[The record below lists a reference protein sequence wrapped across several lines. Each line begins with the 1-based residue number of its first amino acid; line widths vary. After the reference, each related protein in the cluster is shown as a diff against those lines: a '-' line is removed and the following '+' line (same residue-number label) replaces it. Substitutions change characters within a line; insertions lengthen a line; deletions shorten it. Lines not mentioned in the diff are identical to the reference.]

1 VKVHEFS
8 TLFDLLPIGAY
19 RSSPDGELVCAN
31 AALLRI
37 NGFANEAEM
46 KADVHSIGPDSYVNP
61 QRREE
66 FTFLLKTQ
74 GQISDFVSE
83 MIRLKTGEPMWVRE
97 HAHMVRDENGDALY
111 YEGTLEDITKEYL
124 SKSALRQSETLL
136 KSVLQTIP
144 DRVWLKDM
152 NGVYLTCND
161 AFAANLGV
169 TAGEV
174 VGTTERDWV
183 DETFAAQVRAT
194 DQRVLQSGK
203 SVMTEEVMPS
213 PFHPSADLF
222 EIVKTPM
229 RDRHGNT
236 VGILGM
242 ARDIQLRKDA
252 EALLRDT
259 TEQLELALMGAD
271 LGRWDHDLTREKGYR
286 MDERACLMLGCDT
299 RMCELR
305 QVWGHLIHPDD
316 LPATF
321 RAMHAHIHH
330 GAPTYEVEYRARH
343 TDGHWVW
350 LSSRGKVV
358 QSDQNGTPLRL
369 VGTLMDISE
378 RKLAEIKLR
387 ATQAELQA
395 TLNALPDLVI
405 EVTVDGRYR
414 AIHSQDVSDLIQPAE
429 WIIGKFMSDVLPRE
443 AAAIC
448 LGALHEARDTGRSSG
463 RQYSLS
469 LPRGIQWF
477 ELSVVPKPTEPGEE
491 VRLIAIAR
499 NITERKIAEQA
510 VQHMAFHDSLTGL
523 PNRRMLTDRLQNAV
537 STSARRQQH
546 GAMLFLDL
554 DQFKQLNDTHGHDMG
569 DLLLQEVALRLELNV
584 RAIDT
589 VARLGGDEF
598 VVLLQDLSA
607 DSADAR
613 MHTAA
618 LGEKILV
625 SLNAPYTL
633 KGHRHTLTTS
643 IGATLF
649 KGETLAPCDIFKQA
663 DTAMYEAK
671 ARGRNTL
678 CFYEEIGP
686 KPPYILR
693 KELSIQ

>member
-1 VKVHEFS
+1 MKFHEFS

-19 RSSPDGELVCAN
+19 RSSPEGELVCAN
-31 AALLRI
+31 AALIRI
-37 NGFANEAEM
+37 NGYASEAEM
-46 KADVHSIGPDSYVNP
+46 KADVRNIGADPYVNP

-66 FTFLLKTQ
+66 FTALLKAQ
-74 GQISDFVSE
+74 GQVSNFVSE

-97 HAHMVRDENGDALY
+97 HAHVVRDEEGTALY
-111 YEGTLEDITKEYL
+111 YEGTLEDITQEYL
-124 SKSALRQSETLL
+124 SKTALRQSETLL
-136 KSVLQTIP
+136 KNVLQTIP
-144 DRVWLKDM
+144 DRVWLKDTH
-152 NGVYLTCND
+152 GEYLTCND
-161 AFAANLGV
+161 AFAANWGV
-169 TAGEV
+169 TAAEV
-174 VGTTERDWV
+174 VGTTDSDWV
-183 DETFAAQVRAT
+183 DEICAAQVRTT

-213 PFHPSADLF
+213 PFDPSTDLF

-229 RDRHGNT
+229 RDRYGNT
-236 VGILGM
+236 IGMLGM
-242 ARDIQLRKDA
+242 ARNIQLRKDA
-252 EALLRDT
+252 EDLLRDT
-259 TEQLELALMGAD
+259 TEQLELALIGAD

-321 RAMHAHIHH
+321 LALHAHIRD

-343 TDGHWVW
+343 TAGHWVW

-358 QSDQNGTPLRL
+358 KSSQDGTPLRL

-378 RKLAEIKLR
+378 RKRAEIKLR

-405 EVTVDGRYR
+405 EVTVDGCYR
-414 AIHSQDVSDLIQPAE
+414 SIHSQDMSNLIQPAE
-429 WIIGKFMSDVLPRE
+429 WVIDKFIGDVLPKE

-448 LGALHEARDTGRSSG
+448 MEALREASETGRSSG

-469 LPRGIQWF
+469 MPQGIQWF

-491 VRLIAIAR
+491 ARLIAIAR

-607 DSADAR
+607 DAAEAL

-618 LGEKILV
+618 LGGKILA

-649 KGETLAPCDIFKQA
+649 KGEALAPGDILKQA

-678 CFYEEIGP
+678 CFFEETGQ